1 MEVYNTF
8 DKAQYQNVVLY
19 VPLGSLEAYQ
29 TADYW
34 RYFQNM
40 QGFDAAGINNV
51 KTEEGDGQNMYYDMS
66 GRKSATPHHG
76 VNIVR
81 YSDGTTRKV
90 IMK

>member
-1 MEVYNTF
+1 MH
-8 DKAQYQNVVLY
+8 Y
-19 VPLGSLEAYQ
+19 VPQESLETYK
-29 TADYW
+29 TTYPW
-34 RYFQNM
+34 KYFQNI
-40 QGFDAAGINNV
+40 QGFDATGINNV
-51 KTEEGDGQNMYYDMS
+51 KTDEGDGKNMYYDMS

>member
-1 MEVYNTF
+1 
-8 DKAQYQNVVLY
+8 
-19 VPLGSLEAYQ
+19 
-29 TADYW
+29 
-34 RYFQNM
+34 
-40 QGFDAAGINNV
+40 
-51 KTEEGDGQNMYYDMS
+51 MYYDMS